1 MKASIDIVI
10 REIREIFEIDKNK
23 GSNEKDGKFQINKNQ
38 MTKIAVIK
46 KLKRYFD
53 VVTIEDGFVIMHIS
67 TPTHI
72 VFGIYENIHF

>member
-53 VVTIEDGFVIMHIS
+53 VVTIEDGYVRMHTS